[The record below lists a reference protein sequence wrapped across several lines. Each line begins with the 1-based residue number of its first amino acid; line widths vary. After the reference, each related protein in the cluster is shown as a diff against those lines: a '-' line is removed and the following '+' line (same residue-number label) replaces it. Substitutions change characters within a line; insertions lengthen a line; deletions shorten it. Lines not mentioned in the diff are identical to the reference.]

1 MESSESIRALINQ
14 ARRRWRLLR
23 LYHGTLRSAWAAS
36 GVLATA
42 LVAAHWTDRSPLA
55 LVALGLVSLVLMA
68 GALVWGL
75 APIRDVPSD
84 RRIARFVEER
94 TPGLDDRL

>member
-1 MESSESIRALINQ
+1 MESSEPIRDLINQ

-23 LYHGTLRSAWAAS
+23 LYHGTMRGACAAS

-42 LVAAHWTDRSPLA
+42 LVAAHWADRSPLA
-55 LVALGLVSLVLMA
+55 LVAIGLVSLVLVV

-75 APIRDVPSD
+75 APIRQVPSD
-84 RRIARFVEER
+84 HRIARFIEER
-94 TPGLDDRL
+94 APTLDDRL